1 VRGINSPFDSINR
14 NLPVIHLRLFGGV
27 ALERNHAPVTGRPAQ
42 SHHLALLAILGA
54 STGRSA
60 SRDRLVGYLWPES
73 DTARARHR
81 LSVALHVLR
90 AGLGSDCLITSGDVV
105 ALAPEAVWTD
115 VGAFNDAIVDG
126 GLEEAARLYSGPFL
140 EGFHLG
146 GRPGFERWVEA
157 ERERFEGLHRSTL
170 ARLIAEAEE
179 AGHVHKASEW
189 WRQMA
194 GHAPYRASATIGLMN
209 SLVAAGDL
217 AGALRH
223 ARAHVARVEGE
234 LGIPANPGVLEL
246 AERVAQAARSRTDG
260 HVRVSGA
267 VTGALVPTPL
277 PASSAAE
284 PAVVSRT
291 GGRGRL
297 RLGRRLGLVVA
308 TGLALS
314 TAAGFWTL
322 YSRRGEVR
330 AAPGPGVAVLGF
342 VDPEGRPESAALG
355 RGLADAVGATLAYV
369 PGIRVRLASAG
380 ARWRTEI
387 DVRRA
392 GRELGASSVL
402 AGSIRAHGQRT
413 EVEARLIDVHSG
425 ELLWAEAY
433 ERRLHDPEM
442 LVEDLSLAIADHLRL
457 LLVPYE
463 PRRYTESEI
472 AYDDF
477 LAGVYEHRR
486 LTDEAVWKALQH
498 YREAWEADASFALA
512 HAIAGTAYMALTNLG
527 VAPEVGYEL
536 GREHV
541 LEALALDS
549 MLAEGHAVMG
559 RVKLWWDRDFEAA
572 ERSLR
577 RAIMLYPT
585 HPDARAW
592 YAYYLLHVRRRPE
605 AALESMRLA
614 LSLDPLNTA
623 RSRDVEIVLYRSRRY
638 EDVFEQS
645 RHTWSLSSEVAG
657 SLPGSPL
664 GDAYRE
670 LGRYE
675 ESIAEFRALHERR
688 GGLPPVG
695 LAVTYARMG
704 RDEDAR
710 AILRRHEAWAEENG
724 DGGVGVARVRASLG
738 EADHAFRWLEATYR
752 GRPTELLGMMT
763 DPALDP
769 LRADPRFD
777 PLLRRMGLLGG

>member
-1 VRGINSPFDSINR
+1 M
-14 NLPVIHLRLFGGV
+14 IHLRLFGGV
-27 ALERNHAPVTGRPAQ
+27 VLERDHALVRGRPAQ
-42 SHHLALLAILGA
+42 RHHLALLAILGA
-54 STGRSA
+54 SAGRSA
-60 SRDRLVGYLWPES
+60 SRDRLIGYLWPES

-90 AGLGSDCLITSGDVV
+90 AGLGRDCLITSGDAV
-105 ALAPEAVWTD
+105 ALAPETVWTD
-115 VGAFNDAIVDG
+115 VGAFDDAIAG
-126 GLEEAARLYSGPFL
+126 GRLEEAAGLYSGPFL
-140 EGFHLG
+140 DGFHLG
-146 GRPGFERWVEA
+146 GRPEFERWVEG
-157 ERERFEGLHRSTL
+157 ERDRFEALHRSTL
-170 ARLIAEAEE
+170 TRLISEAEE
-179 AGHVHKASEW
+179 AGDVRRASEW
-189 WRQMA
+189 WRQLA
-194 GHAPYRASATIGLMN
+194 GHAPYRASAAIGLMN

-234 LGIPANPGVLEL
+234 LGIPANPHVLEL
-246 AERVAQAARSRTDG
+246 AEQVARAARSRTDG
-260 HVRVSGA
+260 HLRVSGA
-267 VTGALVPTPL
+267 VTGPPAPTSL
-277 PASSAAE
+277 PEPSTPE
-284 PAVVSRT
+284 PAAVSRT
-291 GGRGRL
+291 NGGPRL
-297 RLGRRLGLVVA
+297 RLGRRFGLVVA
-308 TGLALS
+308 TGLAVS
-314 TAAGFWTL
+314 TAAGLWTS
-322 YSRRGEVR
+322 YSRGGEVG

-342 VDPEGRPESAALG
+342 VDSEGRPESVALG
-355 RGLADAVGATLAYV
+355 EALADAVGATLAYV
-369 PGIRVRLASAG
+369 PGLHVRVDSG
-380 ARWRTEI
+380 GSRWRTEAE
-387 DVRRA
+387 VGRA

-402 AGSIRAHGQRT
+402 TGSVGADGERT
-413 EVEARLIDVHSG
+413 EVDARLIDVQSG

-433 ERRLHDPEM
+433 ERQRRDPEM
-442 LVEDLSLAIADHLRL
+442 LVEDLSLAIADDLRQ

-486 LTDEAVWKALQH
+486 LTNEAVWKALQH
-498 YREAWEADASFALA
+498 YREAWEADPNFALA

-527 VAPEVGYEL
+527 VAPEIGYEM
-536 GREHV
+536 GRKHV

-549 MLAEGHAVMG
+549 LLAEGHAVRG
-559 RVKLWWDRDFEAA
+559 RVQLWWDRDFEAA

-585 HPDARAW
+585 HPDARTW
-592 YAYYLLHVRRRPE
+592 YAYYLLYVRERPE
-605 AALESMRLA
+605 AALEGMRLA

-623 RSRDVEIVLYRSRRY
+623 RSRDVEMVLYRSRRY
-638 EDVFEQS
+638 EDVIAQS

-688 GGLPPVG
+688 GGLPPIG

-704 RDEDAR
+704 REEEAR
-710 AILRRHEAWAEENG
+710 AILRRHEAWAEENR

-752 GRPTELLGMMT
+752 ARPTELLGMKT

-777 PLLRRMGLLGG
+777 LLLRRMGLLGG